1 MFNKKEKEPMRK
13 ETPIEKSEIKAFL
26 GPGSQ
31 FEGKLL
37 FNEIVR
43 LDGAFRGE
51 VTSHDTLIVGEKR
64 MNLATLGQP
73 QDDDNEGYTAGW
85 NEDTIRS
92 TDLPPATDYLAD
104 IGDGEKLFGS
114 SHPGTVNMVFVDGS
128 VHALAYFIDAE
139 TFANLGNRKDG
150 QSINLDL

>member
-31 FEGKLL
+31 FEGKLV

-51 VTSHDTLIVGEKR
+51 VTSHDTLIVGE
-64 MNLATLGQP
+64 
-73 QDDDNEGYTAGW
+73 
-85 NEDTIRS
+85 S
-92 TDLPPATDYLAD
+92 AD
-104 IGDGEKLFGS
+104 IQADVQV
-114 SHPGTVNMVFVDGS
+114 GTLILSGKFKGNIKAKSRVELRAPANVDGAIETPAIS
-128 VHALAYFIDAE
+128 VE
-139 TFANLGNRKDG
+139 DG
-150 QSINLDL
+150 VTLNGTISMATGEPASVVKPVEEVAKK